1 MADFIEQ
8 EVVAPTLKWAKM
20 NDQQKVRYV
29 LRVVACVCSMGMI
42 FPNAIIE

>member
-1 MADFIEQ
+1 MADLTAQ
-8 EVVAPTLKWAKM
+8 ETGPTLKWVAM

-29 LRVVACVCSMGMI
+29 LRVIACVCSMGMI

>member
-1 MADFIEQ
+1 MAELSKQ
-8 EVVAPTLKWAKM
+8 EAVEPTLKWAKM

-29 LRVVACVCSMGMI
+29 LRVIACVCSMGMV